1 MLIFWKCLMFFFG
14 NVQAAKL
21 NKKAKRLAKSNVK
34 KEINFLAK
42 ELEVDKDEFTVH
54 DVFVTK
60 RDLEGLFDDV
70 TLNFPVGLIVEIPWS
85 IQLKTIYE
93 KFKSLV
99 RKMQFFQKS
108 RLHGFHAQMSILKLF
123 LASEGL

>member
-34 KEINFLAK
+34 KEINFLAN

-85 IQLKTIYE
+85 IQLKTIDE
-93 KFKSLV
+93 KFKS
-99 RKMQFFQKS
+99 RSF
-108 RLHGFHAQMSILKLF
+108 GAF
-123 LASEGL
+123 LTPEGTLSQTDINKVTNTFM